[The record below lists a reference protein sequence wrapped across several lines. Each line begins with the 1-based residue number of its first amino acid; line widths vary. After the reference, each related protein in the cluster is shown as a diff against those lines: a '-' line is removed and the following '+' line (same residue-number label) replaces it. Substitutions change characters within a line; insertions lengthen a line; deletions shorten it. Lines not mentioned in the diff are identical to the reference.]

1 MTRILPQRIT
11 GEHIIRNIDYMR
23 HSGAHIVY
31 QGAEYWIDWAYDPD
45 VIWWISADRRSA
57 GSINGREYARIVNGI
72 PYRID
77 N

>member
-11 GEHIIRNIDYMR
+11 AKHITSNIDYMR

-31 QGAEYWIDWAYDPD
+31 GGAEYWTNWAYDPD
-45 VIWWISADRRSA
+45 VIWWISDDRRSA
-57 GSINGREYARIVNGI
+57 GSINGREYARIVNGV
-72 PYRID
+72 PYRIA